1 MSGDPVSEDPVSQQP
16 DWAILDRRHVWRP
29 YTQMLTAPPPVAVV
43 GGEGVW
49 LETADGRRVLDAIS
63 SWWVNIH
70 GHSHPRLGA
79 ALSRQAATLEQVI
92 YAGFAHEPGARLA
105 AALAE
110 RAPGRLDRVFYS
122 DDGSTA
128 VEVALKMA
136 YQAWRNR
143 GETGRDLFVAL
154 DDAYH
159 GDTFGAMAAGGVAA
173 FHAAFEP
180 LFCQV
185 RRVATPTSRARGSNS
200 PDLDAVLAAEG
211 SRVAAV
217 IVEPILQA
225 AGGMLLH
232 PPSFLASVR
241 DATREH
247 GIPLIVDEVMTG
259 FGRTGTFFASE
270 HAAIEPDL
278 MCVSKALTAGYLPLS
293 ATLAS
298 ESIYQAFLSED
309 RGRTFFHGHSF
320 TGNLLACAVALE
332 SLALFD
338 DEDRLAR
345 VGEIEARFGAWLARL
360 SDLPAVSATRH
371 LGGMAA
377 LELTP
382 SGAGGYLDDL
392 GPRLSAAFLERGVL
406 LRPLGNVLYVL
417 PPYVISDDEIDLVFE
432 HIESVVGSLA

>member
-1 MSGDPVSEDPVSQQP
+1 M
-16 DWAILDRRHVWRP
+16 ALDRRHVWRP
-29 YTQMLTAPPPVAVV
+29 YTQMQTAPPPVPIV
-43 GGEGVW
+43 GGQGVW
-49 LETADGRRVLDAIS
+49 LETADGRRILDAIS

-70 GHSHPRLGA
+70 GHSHPRIRE
-79 ALSRQAATLEQVI
+79 ALRAQAAKIEHVI

-110 RAPGRLDRVFYS
+110 RAPGRLDRVFFS

-136 YQAWRNR
+136 FQAWRNR
-143 GETGRDLFVAL
+143 GESGRDLFVAL

-185 RRVATPTSRARGSNS
+185 RRVATPSSRARGSAS
-200 PDLDAVLAAEG
+200 PDLADVLAAEG

-232 PPSFLASVR
+232 PPSFLADVR
-241 DATREH
+241 SLTRDHE
-247 GIPLIVDEVMTG
+247 IPLIVDEVMTG
-259 FGRTGTFFASE
+259 FGRTGKLFASE
-270 HAAIEPDL
+270 HALIEPDL
-278 MCVSKALTAGYLPLS
+278 MCVSKALTAGALPLS

-298 ESIYQAFLSED
+298 EPIYQAFLSDD

-320 TGNLLACAVALE
+320 TGNPLACAVALE
-332 SLALFD
+332 SLALFE
-338 DEDRLAR
+338 DENRLGR
-345 VGEIEARFGAWLARL
+345 VAQLEARFGEWLERL
-360 SDLPAVSATRH
+360 KRLPAVTATRH

-377 LELTP
+377 LELAP

-392 GPRLSAAFLERGVL
+392 GPRLSAAFLDRGLL

-417 PPYVISDDEIDLVFE
+417 PPYVISDDEVDLVFE
-432 HIESVVGSLA
+432 HIESVIGGI